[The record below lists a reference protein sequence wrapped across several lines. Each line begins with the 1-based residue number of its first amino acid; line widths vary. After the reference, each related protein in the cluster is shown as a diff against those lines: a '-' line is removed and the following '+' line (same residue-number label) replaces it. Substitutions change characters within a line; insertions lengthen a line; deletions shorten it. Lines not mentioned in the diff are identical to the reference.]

1 MRIADSLV
9 CHCGY
14 YRGIADA
21 DVLRG
26 MAVRK
31 SRVKTA
37 SKFSRVALQCV
48 AGDEPMKHPAF
59 QQPHSILEK
68 LREFHHVHRTP
79 IDQTLADL
87 EAVVEQLP
95 YHTRDHEAEIVSE
108 VLRQN
113 AKRKRG
119 TPSIGA
125 LLPAVLARLGVSAV
139 DTEIENTETT
149 TIRDRS

>member
-1 MRIADSLV
+1 
-9 CHCGY
+9 
-14 YRGIADA
+14 
-21 DVLRG
+21 

-37 SKFSRVALQCV
+37 KKFSRVAFQCV
-48 AGDEPMKHPAF
+48 AGDEPMKHLAF
-59 QQPHSILEK
+59 QQPNSIIEK
-68 LREFHHVHRTP
+68 LREFHHVHQTP

-95 YHTRDHEAEIVSE
+95 YNTRHHEAEVVSE

-125 LLPAVLARLGVSAV
+125 LLPAVLARLGVG
-139 DTEIENTETT
+139 DIEIENETIEKSK
-149 TIRDRS
+149 IRDRS